1 MSAVFSLE
9 PGHFQEA
16 QQQDAT
22 LANVIK
28 ALQLGHSV
36 TEPTAFA
43 RQASKLFLQNGI
55 LCRLYHPTRGASLTQ
70 VIVSTTMRQLVLQ
83 QLHDHSG
90 HLGVAKKLGKVKE
103 CFIGQDTNVMWRSRY
118 SSASRVNVAIR
129 YSTIPEHHWVQSGH
143 TTHLR
148 RSHGTLRVLYP

>member
-55 LCRLYHPTRGASLTQ
+55 LCHLYHPTRGASLTQ

-103 CFIGQDTNVMWRSRY
+103 CFYWAGYKRDV
-118 SSASRVNVAIR
+118 
-129 YSTIPEHHWVQSGH
+129 EE
-143 TTHLR
+143 
-148 RSHGTLRVLYP
+148 